1 MPTFLFDSIVFGPVN
16 SRRLGISLGINLLPV
31 TRKVCSFNCI
41 YCECGWTPGKPKPGE
56 MLPSRYEVYEALR
69 NKLSEMK
76 DQGKAP
82 DVITY
87 AGNGEPTL
95 HPDFA
100 GIIDDSLA
108 LRDEFFPDAKVSVLS
123 NGSMLRRK
131 SVREALKK
139 VDQNMLK
146 LDSALAD
153 TVRQLNQPHVKTD
166 LGKFE
171 DYAREFDGRFIIQTL
186 FVRGECDGRT
196 VDNTTEEEIT
206 AWLQAIARLRPQQVM
221 IYTIH
226 RDTPL
231 GNNLRKVPVNELNA
245 IARRVNRLGIATSVS
260 G

>member
-1 MPTFLFDSIVFGPVN
+1 MPTFLFDSIVFGPVK
-16 SRRLGISLGINLLPV
+16 SRRLGVSLGINLLPV

-41 YCECGWTPGKPKPGE
+41 YCECGWTPAKPMPGE
-56 MLPSRYEVYEALR
+56 KLPSRPDVYDALR
-69 NKLSEMK
+69 KKLSEMK
-76 DQGKAP
+76 TQGMTP

-100 GIIDDSLA
+100 GIIDDSIA
-108 LRDEFFPDAKVSVLS
+108 LRDEFFPKAKVSVLS
-123 NGSMLRRK
+123 NGSMLHRK

-146 LDSALAD
+146 LDSALPD
-153 TVRQLNQPHVKTD
+153 TVKTLNQPNVKTS
-166 LGKFE
+166 LAGFE
-171 DYAREFDGRFIIQTL
+171 EYIKDFDGRFIIQTL
-186 FVRGECDGRT
+186 FVRGECDGRP
-196 VDNTTEEEIT
+196 VDNTTEDEIT
-206 AWLQAIARLRPQQVM
+206 AWLDAIARLRPQQVM

-231 GNNLRKVPVNELNA
+231 GNNLRKVPVNDLNA
-245 IARRVNRLGIATSVS
+245 IARRVNELGIATSVS